1 MIDVGYQNCQF
12 ACDECPIVEGLEH
25 RLTNAEKYGYPF
37 QFDYCGCEK
46 VGDIFFMCGYCE
58 DAWCREKPL
67 QKNGRRKTGRAY
79 RRQMKRQKFLQK
91 IKIAENSIFSLG
103 LGYDKTGIEHDK
115 GWRWLDPDRVYNYT
129 YIKPRSHSR
138 TTTFWKRHSNRIIRR
153 KKMSLPAGKGNQ
165 HQKVFDYW
173 WEIF

>member
-103 LGYDKTGIEHDK
+103 LGYDKTGMEHDK